1 MSTAVAAMTAR
12 IHAGRH
18 HVALPFVVIVI
29 GQLLGSTGPLFVRVM
44 HIEGMPTPAIIALR
58 QLITSALL
66 TPVILLFYR
75 QELRRL
81 SQRNLVY
88 AALAGSVLAIRFY
101 FQIEAFNNSSVLLAG
116 VFGGSG
122 PLWVAIVEV
131 LWLRAVFSR
140 RVWAGISL
148 SLVGGVIIAL
158 AGFDSGTS
166 PGGNALLGAGL
177 GLTAAFMSAFYLNFG
192 RMARGQ
198 VSLLPYLWLI
208 FSIAAVIS
216 LAVALLTGVPLTGY
230 SDEAWL
236 GLIGLIITAQ
246 IFGHGA
252 MNFALKYMPATYVS
266 VLSQIVVVTSAVG
279 AYIYF
284 NELPGPGQ
292 AIGSMVIV
300 AGVIFVTFGRSS
312 QKPD

>member
-1 MSTAVAAMTAR
+1 M
-12 IHAGRH
+12 
-18 HVALPFVVIVI
+18 
-29 GQLLGSTGPLFVRVM
+29 
-44 HIEGMPTPAIIALR
+44 
-58 QLITSALL
+58 
-66 TPVILLFYR
+66 FYR

-81 SQRNLVY
+81 SQRNLVF

-230 SDEAWL
+230 TDEAL
-236 GLIGLIITAQ
+236 LRLIVLIITAHF
-246 IFGHGA
+246 FGHGA
-252 MNFALKYMPATYVS
+252 MNFSWKYMPATYVS